1 MAHGKEAARDLRYG
15 RRGGRWANATPVD
28 AALAA
33 IDSARERGLADGT
46 WPDGTPKG
54 DRQCTV
60 RGCGRP
66 LEEHSPP
73 CRFCGRAPE
82 HHAEGDLELERAGRV
97 RMAKA
102 RHGSDQP
109 LDEVDLEVLAACCQ
123 APRCT
128 EVGTVR
134 ADIRGTGVAEAKG
147 IDSILV
153 CHAHAEDL
161 AGEPLIPHDCEV
173 A

>member
-15 RRGGRWANATPVD
+15 RRGGRWAQGPVD
-28 AALAA
+28 AARAA

-60 RGCGRP
+60 RDCGRP

-82 HHAEGDLELERAGRV
+82 HHAEGDLEVERAGRV
-97 RMAKA
+97 RMAAA
-102 RHGSDQP
+102 RRAAGAA
-109 LDEVDLEVLAACCQ
+109 LDETDLEVLA
-123 APRCT
+123 
-128 EVGTVR
+128 
-134 ADIRGTGVAEAKG
+134 DSEA
-147 IDSILV
+147 
-153 CHAHAEDL
+153 A
-161 AGEPLIPHDCEV
+161 
-173 A
+173 